1 MKALTSLAATAAL
14 GVALLAP
21 APPADAGRARPG
33 DSAYTHDGLL
43 VRLAVGFGYTSS
55 AVGDGGSGDGK
66 LALTGGGGFA
76 SLAIGGMLT
85 ENLTLNADLF
95 GLASFE
101 PSVELGGERLGSLA
115 DTRMSVGAVGI
126 GLTYYLTPANVY
138 FAGSF
143 GAAVGT
149 LETRG
154 RVLGVTYV
162 REAKSDVGF
171 AINLMVGKEWWVG
184 REWGLGVAGQL
195 ILGSLPTESGEDIS
209 VFGLGVLFSATYN

>member
-1 MKALTSLAATAAL
+1 MSKALTAFAFGATLAL
-14 GVALLAP
+14 ALLAS
-21 APPADAGRARPG
+21 PPSADAGRARVG

-43 VRLAVGFGYTSS
+43 VRLALGFGYTSS
-55 AVGDGGSGDGK
+55 AVGDDGDGK

-76 SLAIGGMLT
+76 SFAIGGMLT
-85 ENLTLNADLF
+85 ENLSLNADLF
-95 GLASFE
+95 GLTSFE
-101 PSVELGGERLGSLA
+101 PSVEVGGERLGELA

-154 RVLGVTYV
+154 RVLGVTYI
-162 REAKSDVGF
+162 REAKSEVGF

-209 VFGLGVLFSATYN
+209 VFGVGVLFSATYN